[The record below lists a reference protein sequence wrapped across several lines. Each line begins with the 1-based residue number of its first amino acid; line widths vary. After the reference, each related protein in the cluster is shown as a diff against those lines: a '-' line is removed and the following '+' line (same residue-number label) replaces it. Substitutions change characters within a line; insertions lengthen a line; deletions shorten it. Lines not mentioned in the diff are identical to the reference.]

1 MIPLLGTSPRVCV
14 QMFSKGGPQISRN
27 PQDHL
32 RVCEIQNSFLGGP
45 VVKNVPANAGDTGSI
60 SGPGRFHML

>member
-32 RVCEIQNSFLGGP
+32 RVCEIQNSFLGGS